1 MTIPRP
7 HHPKNHPD
15 RFADCQRAIE
25 DRLLELLGD
34 ATMAGWTRTEILAAI
49 IEVADITSLAMHKN
63 IGLSVEAEL
72 RKLKGK
78 R

>member
-15 RFADCQRAIE
+15 RFTDCQRAIE
-25 DRLLELLGD
+25 GRIIELLRD
-34 ATMAGWTRTEILAAI
+34 AYIAGWSRGEILAAI
-49 IEVADITSLAMHKN
+49 VEIADNTSLALRQDML
-63 IGLSVEAEL
+63 LSVEAEL

-78 R
+78 L